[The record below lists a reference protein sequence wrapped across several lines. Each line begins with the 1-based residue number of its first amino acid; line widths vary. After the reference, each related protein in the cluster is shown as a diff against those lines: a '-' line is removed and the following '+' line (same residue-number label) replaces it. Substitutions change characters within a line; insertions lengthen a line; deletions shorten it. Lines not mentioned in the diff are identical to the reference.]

1 MALFVSYL
9 RVSTEHQGADG
20 HGIASQNHI
29 VAQFIERERGT
40 LVAAFVEVASGRR
53 EDRPQMLEAVRRCK
67 ALGARLLVARG
78 DRLTREPA
86 ILRWLEKEGVEWV
99 DASSPHA
106 SDDQKDLEAALG
118 KIMARRIRVATKLG
132 LCCSQGAWSEA
143 GWLQGRWSRRP
154 ATRQECRDAAHQGP
168 RESPGAQ
175 RDHRG
180 DPGCRCQHLGG
191 AGTGLEQPG
200 HSGRTWRSMAPT
212 AGGEPFDRGGIE
224 GVVELGIS

>member
-20 HGIASQNHI
+20 HGIASQKHI
-29 VAQFIERERGT
+29 IAQFIERERGT

-86 ILRWLEKEGVEWV
+86 TLRWLEKEGVAWI

-118 KIMARRIRVATKLG
+118 KIMVRRIRVATKLG
-132 LCCSQGAWSEA
+132 L
-143 GWLQGRWSRRP
+143 
-154 ATRQECRDAAHQGP
+154 AAA
-168 RESPGAQ
+168 RA
-175 RDHRG
+175 RG
-180 DPGCRCQHLGG
+180 SVLGG
-191 AGTGLEQPG
+191 YKGFNLAAEHRAKSAQTRRTKARERALALHEIVEQIRSAGVSTLAGVAEGLNARGIP
-200 HSGRTWRSMAPT
+200 A
-212 AGGEPFDRGGIE
+212 ARGGQWRPQQ
-224 GVVELGIS
+224 VANLLAAAV

>member
-29 VAQFIERERGT
+29 IAQFIERERGT

-106 SDDQKDLEAALG
+106 SDDQKDLEAALS

-132 LCCSQGAWSEA
+132 L
-143 GWLQGRWSRRP
+143 
-154 ATRQECRDAAHQGP
+154 AAA
-168 RESPGAQ
+168 RA
-175 RDHRG
+175 RG
-180 DPGCRCQHLGG
+180 VRLGG
-191 AGTGLEQPG
+191 FKGVGLDEQHRAKSAETRRTKARERALALKEIIEEMRSGGASTLAGLAAGLNARGIP
-200 HSGRTWRSMAPT
+200 A
-212 AGGEPFDRGGIE
+212 ARGGQWHPQQ
-224 GVVELGIS
+224 VANLLAVAA